1 MPNVKKFNEYMSD
14 VKSNKSPLMLS
25 GLTDLGKV
33 HMAYSTRFYSEKP
46 ICMITYNELQA
57 KKLMKDLKFFGEKI
71 DFFPKR
77 EIITFDYLAE
87 SKEALFERINVLN
100 RMVKKESKI
109 VITTIE
115 AVMQKMITKENLY
128 KYVMKLK
135 NGDTISLNNLKERLV
150 ALRL

>member
-46 ICMITYNELQA
+46 ICMVTYNELQA

-150 ALRL
+150 ALRI